1 MALTSEELNYLLYRY
16 LLESG
21 YTHTAF
27 TFANESLVKQSGING
42 ADVPPGALISFVQ
55 KGMLYSNIEQH
66 VNDDGTIM
74 DDVDDDKL
82 ASLLL
87 PGHVQARETDDKEN
101 DGGDGM
107 DEDGMEVEASKI
119 TTLSGHENEVF
130 TVAWNPV
137 KSLLASGSGDSSAR
151 IWHIP
156 TTESGPEAERNTQW
170 HVLEHMNPSS
180 NEKAKDVTTL
190 DWNSE
195 GSLLATGSYDG
206 HARIWNEQ
214 GKLVMTLQRH
224 KGPVFSLKW
233 NRTGSM
239 LLSGSVDKTAIVWD
253 CKTGDVIQ
261 QFEFHKAPTLD
272 VDWRNS
278 NSFATCS
285 TDKSIV
291 VCKVGEEQPVKKFSG
306 HTDEVNAIK
315 WDPTGTMLAS
325 CSDDYSAK
333 IWSVKQDEPL
343 HDLRTHTKEIY
354 TLKWSPTGPGTKN
367 ANKPLLLAT
376 ASFDSLVKLWDI
388 EKGQDV
394 HTLAKHT
401 EPVYSVAFN
410 PTGDLLASGSFDK
423 CLHIWSVKDG
433 TLVKTLKGGSGI
445 FEVAWNS
452 TGDKVAACFFNK
464 VVQVIDL
471 RK

>member
-1 MALTSEELNYLLYRY
+1 
-16 LLESG
+16 
-21 YTHTAF
+21 
-27 TFANESLVKQSGING
+27 VKQSGING

-74 DDVDDDKL
+74 DDGDDDKL

-87 PGHVQARETDDKEN
+87 PGHVQSRENEDKEDN
-101 DGGDGM
+101 VDGM
-107 DEDGMEVEASKI
+107 DEDGLEVEASKI

-156 TTESGPEAERNTQW
+156 AALSGPEAERNTQW
-170 HVLEHMNPSS
+170 HQLEHFNASS

-285 TDKSIV
+285 TDKTIL
-291 VCKVGEEQPVKKFSG
+291 VCKVGEDQPVKKFSG

-325 CSDDYSAK
+325 CSDDFSAK
-333 IWSVKQDEPL
+333 VWSVKQDEPL
-343 HDLRTHTKEIY
+343 LDLRTHTKEIY
-354 TLKWSPTGPGTKN
+354 TIKWSPTGPGTKN

-388 EKGQDV
+388 EKGVDIL
-394 HTLAKHT
+394 TLAKHT

-433 TLVKTLKGGSGI
+433 CVVKTLRGGSGI
-445 FEVAWNS
+445 FEVGWNT

-464 VVQVIDL
+464 VVQVIDWDL